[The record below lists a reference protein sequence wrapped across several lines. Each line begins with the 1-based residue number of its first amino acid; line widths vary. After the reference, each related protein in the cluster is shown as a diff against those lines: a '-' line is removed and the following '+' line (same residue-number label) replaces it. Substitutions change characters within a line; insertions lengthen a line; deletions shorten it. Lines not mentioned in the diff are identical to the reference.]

1 MRESGNKSRYISN
14 GVKIIS
20 GFYKGTNLFSPVGVD
35 IRPALAR
42 MKNSLFNILAG
53 QIEGQDVLDLF
64 AGTGSLGFEALSR
77 GARRCFF
84 IDNQRACIDAIQKSI
99 GKLRL
104 EKQAQVIL
112 MDSFNI
118 VSYTLKSEERF
129 NYIFVDPPYRYYDAG
144 PERER
149 LFGVISQ
156 IAENNILAKGGVII
170 VEHRSNKI
178 DEDALSKLGQLER
191 VDLRNYGQ
199 TSLSFLKRKKLT
211 TDSTDFAD

>member
-144 PERER
+144 PEREK

-156 IAENNILAKGGVII
+156 VAENNILAKGGMII

-178 DEDALSKLGQLER
+178 DEDALNMVGQLKR